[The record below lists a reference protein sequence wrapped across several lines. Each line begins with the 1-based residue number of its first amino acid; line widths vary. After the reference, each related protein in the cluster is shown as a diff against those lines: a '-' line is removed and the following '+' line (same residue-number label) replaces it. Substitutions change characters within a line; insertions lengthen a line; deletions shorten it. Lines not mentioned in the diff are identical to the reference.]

1 MTYVPCNTEARTRN
15 NCSCEKAVG
24 ITYSEFVFVALVT
37 QLAKHMYCIILSAV
51 TFLAIPYF
59 STLSYKQHDYRGK
72 KIIEHKIRVL
82 FFSTAFVYNI
92 FHSKQNSARNC
103 LKFTYVFM

>member
-72 KIIEHKIRVL
+72 KN
-82 FFSTAFVYNI
+82 Y
-92 FHSKQNSARNC
+92 
-103 LKFTYVFM
+103 